1 MTLRPKIAL
10 PVLAIVLAS
19 GITNGGDRSNNSTPK
34 DAAIQVTGEVRLSLA
49 GSNEPLKDASRVV
62 VWLTSGDDAGP
73 TQTPT
78 PQKYRMVQQNKM
90 FEPSFL
96 VVPVG
101 SLVDFPNLDPWF
113 HNVFSLYQGKRFD
126 LGLYEAGA
134 HKEIRFDREGVSYIF
149 CNIHPEMA
157 AVIMTVGSKWYGVS
171 DKAGQVTIPNVPG
184 GKYVLHV
191 WHDNANPQ
199 TLSAL
204 DRSVDIEPGTEHFPT
219 ISISVKP
226 HPIEKHKNKYG
237 RDYDPKAGSSDYN
250 EN

>member
-1 MTLRPKIAL
+1 MINRLEVTLSF
-10 PVLAIVLAS
+10 LAIILPLAV
-19 GITNGGDRSNNSTPK
+19 GVTKNRRHVTPTEES
-34 DAAIQVTGEVRLSLA
+34 IQVAGEVKLSLA
-49 GSNEPLKDASRVV
+49 GSNESLKDASKVV
-62 VWLTSGDDAGP
+62 VWLTPSSEPGP
-73 TQTPT
+73 AQTPT
-78 PQKYRMVQQNKM
+78 PGKYRMVQRNKM
-90 FEPSFL
+90 FEPSLL

-157 AVIMTVGSKWYGVS
+157 AVIMTVDSNWYGVT
-171 DKAGQVTIPNVPG
+171 DKAGRVSIPNVSA

-191 WHDNANPQ
+191 WHDNASPQ
-199 TLSAL
+199 TLDAL
-204 DRSVDIEPGTEHFPT
+204 DQSVEIGADAHSLPT
-219 ISISVKP
+219 ISLSLTR
-226 HPIEKHKNKYG
+226 HTTEKHKNKYG